1 MLPQSTLLRNKK
13 IMKSSKISIRL
24 IILSQLFIFS
34 SFVQADDVD
43 DIMNVVQSWAELEND
58 LESQAKLI
66 REDRV
71 QITGSV
77 RQSNQAKNLEVQ
89 IASHNARV
97 NHEGGAAELIVRIES
112 PLVKIYDNTAVI
124 SFIRLVNA
132 IPHDGMPS
140 SPSSA
145 WATMVLVK
153 ERNEWKI
160 AHHHM
165 SPIGT

>member
-1 MLPQSTLLRNKK
+1 
-13 IMKSSKISIRL
+13 MKSSKISLRL

-89 IASHNARV
+89 LANQNARI

-145 WATMVLVK
+145 WATIVLVK
-153 ERNEWKI
+153 ESNEWKI

-165 SPIGT
+165 SPIGM

>member
-1 MLPQSTLLRNKK
+1 MQVVDQKASPDSYPYQ
-13 IMKSSKISIRL
+13 
-24 IILSQLFIFS
+24 
-34 SFVQADDVD
+34 DVD
-43 DIMNVVQSWAELEND
+43 NL
-58 LESQAKLI
+58 LKRI
-66 REDRV
+66 R
-71 QITGSV
+71 
-77 RQSNQAKNLEVQ
+77 NLEVQ
-89 IASHNARV
+89 LANQNARI

-153 ERNEWKI
+153 ESNEWKI

-165 SPIGT
+165 SPIGM

>member
-1 MLPQSTLLRNKK
+1 
-13 IMKSSKISIRL
+13 MKLSKRLVRL

-71 QITGSV
+71 QITGSM
-77 RQSNQAKNLEVQ
+77 RQSNQGKNLEVQ
-89 IASHNARV
+89 LASHNARIK
-97 NHEGGAAELIVRIES
+97 HQGGATELIVRIES
-112 PLVKIYDNTAVI
+112 PLIRIYDNTAVI

-140 SPSSA
+140 SPTYA
-145 WATMVLVK
+145 WATMVLIK